1 MMEFVD
7 IVGLVKGVFK
17 GEGLGN
23 QFLIN
28 ICEIEV
34 IGYVVCCFE
43 NDNIIYVVGKVN
55 LVEDIDV
62 INIEL
67 VLVDFDICECVI
79 YCVQK
84 KVKGGD
90 KDVKVELVV
99 LEKCLLYLV
108 EVGMLCLLDLMDED
122 KVVICYLSFLMLK
135 LIMYIVNVN
144 EDGFENNFYLDQ
156 VCEIVVKEGLV
167 VVLVCVV
174 VEVDIVEL
182 DDDECDEF
190 MVELGL
196 EELGLNCVIC
206 VGYCFLNFQIYFI
219 VGVKEVCVWIILVGV
234 IVLQVVGKIYI
245 DFEKGFICV

>member
-1 MMEFVD
+1 MIMEFVD
-7 IVGLVKGVFK
+7 IVGLVKGVLK

-43 NDNIIYVVGKVN
+43 NDNIIYVFGKVN
-55 LVEDIDV
+55 LVDDIEV

-90 KDVKVELVV
+90 NDVKVELVV
-99 LEKCLLYLV
+99 LEKCLFQL
-108 EVGMLCLLDLMDED
+108 ENVGMLCVLDLSVEE

-144 EDGFENNFYLDQ
+144 EDGFENNLYFDQ
-156 VCEIVVKEGLV
+156 VCEIVVKEGFV
-167 VVLVCVV
+167 VVLVCAA
-174 VEVDIVEL
+174 VEADIVEL
-182 DDDECDEF
+182 DDEECDEF
-190 MVELGL
+190 MQEFGL

-206 VGYCFLNFQIYFI
+206 VGYKLLN
-219 VGVKEVCVWIILVGV
+219 L
-234 IVLQVVGKIYI
+234 
-245 DFEKGFICV
+245 